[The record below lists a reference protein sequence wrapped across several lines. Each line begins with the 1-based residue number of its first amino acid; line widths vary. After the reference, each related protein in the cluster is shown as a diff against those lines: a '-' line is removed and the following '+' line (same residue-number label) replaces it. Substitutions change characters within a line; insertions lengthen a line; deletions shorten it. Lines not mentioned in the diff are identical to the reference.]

1 MLVNSIG
8 GGTMANNA
16 NLRKDFTKEELSENG
31 RKGGLASAKSKKEKK
46 TFKQLME
53 LWGEAP
59 ATEETRKQLLKA
71 GFDADNLQQKNVLLL
86 HLLEQS
92 KKGSTKA
99 TEALISYLE
108 ESKEQKLEIK
118 KLKEEIK
125 KLELEQ
131 EKLKLQAGLNNDI
144 EDLQPLAELLK
155 LTSEDLQETEN

>member
-1 MLVNSIG
+1 M
-8 GGTMANNA
+8 
-16 NLRKDFTKEELSENG
+16 
-31 RKGGLASAKSKKEKK
+31 
-46 TFKQLME
+46 
-53 LWGEAP
+53 
-59 ATEETRKQLLKA
+59 
-71 GFDADNLQQKNVLLL
+71 

-155 LTSEDLQETEN
+155 ITSEDLQETEN